1 MPSPTEHFRVEPL
14 ADGVFAA
21 IATAEGYGLCNA
33 GIVDLGGTSLVFDAM
48 LTPQAGEALGKAA
61 ERLTGGPV
69 GLLVNSHYHGDHV
82 RGSGAVGAA
91 HVVSTRRVRE
101 LVLER
106 GPVHLRSDR
115 DEAARELARLRSG
128 AMPVNERERRVF
140 EGWFEGILATPPDLA
155 FRPPEITFEGE
166 LTVQGNRRSARILTF
181 GGGHSP
187 SDVLVYLPDERIA
200 FLGDLLS
207 VGFHP
212 SLGDG
217 EPFELLRILDR
228 TGELGIE
235 RALPGHGP
243 MTTGAGITE
252 MRRYVA
258 TLIDAASAARA
269 RGEGRD
275 AFAATPPG
283 APYDGWTFSTF
294 YAENARFVYDQLALR
309 GSAGTSQNARA
320 AASGSG

>member
-1 MPSPTEHFRVEPL
+1 MPVPSEHFRLETL

-21 IATAEGYGLCNA
+21 IATEDGYGLCNA
-33 GIVDLGGTSLVFDAM
+33 GIVDLGGSSLVFDAM
-48 LTPQAGEALGKAA
+48 LTPQAGTALGRAA
-61 ERLTGGPV
+61 ERLTGRPV

-82 RGSGAVGAA
+82 RGSGAVGAG

-115 DEAARELARLRSG
+115 EEAAGDLAKLRSG
-128 AMPVNERERRVF
+128 ETVVNDRERKVF
-140 EGWFEGILATPPDLA
+140 EGWFEGILATPADLA
-155 FRPPEITFEGE
+155 FRPPEITFEQE
-166 LTVQGNRRSARILTF
+166 LTVQGTRRSARILTF

-187 SDVLVYLPDERIA
+187 SDVLVWLPEERIA

-212 SLGDG
+212 SLADG
-217 EPFELLRILDR
+217 EPDELLRILDR
-228 TGELGIE
+228 IRALGIG

-243 MTTGAGITE
+243 MTTDAGVGE

-258 TLIDAASAARA
+258 SLVDGAASALG

-275 AFAATPPG
+275 AFARAPAPP
-283 APYDGWTFSTF
+283 PFDGWTFSMF
-294 YAENARFVYDQLALR
+294 YEANARFVYDHVAR
-309 GSAGTSQNARA
+309 RRPAGADGGSDQPSR
-320 AASGSG
+320 SK